1 LAIDATGRR
10 MDAALADA
18 HYVEVEGGPHRMLVT
33 HAADVNREL
42 LGVPRPAGQR
52 RRRPHLVRS
61 ARGARITSRAITV
74 ADLGAVNL
82 FDWNSPVLAE
92 S

>member
-33 HAADVNREL
+33 SQPPQHR
-42 LGVPRPAGQR
+42 
-52 RRRPHLVRS
+52 
-61 ARGARITSRAITV
+61 
-74 ADLGAVNL
+74 
-82 FDWNSPVLAE
+82 
-92 S
+92 